1 MNREERLSWL
11 LEILART
18 GRIDVES
25 VARESNMSSAT
36 IRRDLDHLESQQ
48 MLARTHGG
56 AVANSV
62 AYDLPLRYKVAR
74 HATEKQRIGAAAA
87 ELVLPGAVIGLNG
100 GTTTT
105 EVARALAGKVARG
118 VAEGSK
124 DARDA
129 RAVGVTVVTNAV
141 NIANE
146 LTVRPNVKILV
157 TGGTARAQTY
167 ELVGPLAVLVI
178 NELQF
183 DLAVIGVDGLDVNA
197 GATADNED
205 EADINRLMA
214 SRARRVVVVA
224 DSTKFGRR
232 AFAHICPL
240 SAIDVLITDTGTS
253 SVIAAEYAAQGI
265 DVRRV

>member
-1 MNREERLSWL
+1 
-11 LEILART
+11 
-18 GRIDVES
+18 
-25 VARESNMSSAT
+25 
-36 IRRDLDHLESQQ
+36 
-48 MLARTHGG
+48 
-56 AVANSV
+56 
-62 AYDLPLRYKVAR
+62 
-74 HATEKQRIGAAAA
+74 
-87 ELVLPGAVIGLNG
+87 
-100 GTTTT
+100 
-105 EVARALAGKVARG
+105 
-118 VAEGSK
+118 
-124 DARDA
+124 
-129 RAVGVTVVTNAV
+129 
-141 NIANE
+141 
-146 LTVRPNVKILV
+146 
-157 TGGTARAQTY
+157 
-167 ELVGPLAVLVI
+167 LAVLVI

>member
-1 MNREERLSWL
+1 LPRA
-11 LEILART
+11 ART
-18 GRIDVES
+18 R
-25 VARESNMSSAT
+25 
-36 IRRDLDHLESQQ
+36 
-48 MLARTHGG
+48 
-56 AVANSV
+56 
-62 AYDLPLRYKVAR
+62 
-74 HATEKQRIGAAAA
+74 
-87 ELVLPGAVIGLNG
+87 
-100 GTTTT
+100 GT
-105 EVARALAGKVARG
+105 
-118 VAEGSK
+118 
-124 DARDA
+124 

-146 LTVRPNVKILV
+146 LTVRPNVKIVV